1 MIALILTCLPQRRAL
16 GYRGANS
23 LFCVMYFL
31 SNLQYLHGSRRRDN
45 DESIAISAQPIA
57 GFHADA
63 ADRDRLLSCLDAHP
77 ILAGSHPVAA
87 RKERISQLQRTI
99 DIPADPIDDSSGDL
113 PSHGRRS
120 EQVSPHRRI
129 EAALIVQDYDLP
141 FLDIINVI
149 TDCAA

>member
-1 MIALILTCLPQRRAL
+1 LPQWRAL
-16 GYRGANS
+16 GYRGPNP
-23 LFCVMYFL
+23 FFGVMYLL
-31 SNLQYLHGSRRRDN
+31 SNLQHLLDSRRRDN
-45 DESIAISAQPIA
+45 DEPVAISTQPIA

-87 RKERISQLQRTI
+87 RKKWIPQLQRTI
-99 DIPADPIDDSSGDL
+99 DIPTDPIDDSSGDL
-113 PSHGRRS
+113 ASHGHRS

-129 EAALIVQDYDLP
+129 EAALIVQNYDLP

-149 TDCAA
+149 ANCAA